1 MMHSLLFIHVMLY
14 YYFKPYSFLLC
25 LHILHKCV
33 ITYVYVTIP
42 VGDGISI
49 PCSYTSHVV
58 PISAPKLH
66 ADLAST
72 DAKLKVCMY
81 IS

>member
-1 MMHSLLFIHVMLY
+1 MLATVIY
-14 YYFKPYSFLLC
+14 RVLAK
-25 LHILHKCV
+25 ILRLTPMV
-33 ITYVYVTIP
+33 ITVYNFT

-66 ADLAST
+66 ADLSNT
-72 DAKLKVCMY
+72 DAKLKVC
-81 IS
+81 IHS

>member
-1 MMHSLLFIHVMLY
+1 MICVAHMVCYLLYLSSIHSNIHDVRC
-14 YYFKPYSFLLC
+14 LC
-25 LHILHKCV
+25 IN
-33 ITYVYVTIP
+33 IP

-66 ADLAST
+66 ADLSNT
-72 DAKLKVCMY
+72 DAKLKVFML
-81 IS
+81 

>member
-1 MMHSLLFIHVMLY
+1 MLHTWRIIYFILAA
-14 YYFKPYSFLLC
+14 FIP
-25 LHILHKCV
+25 
-33 ITYVYVTIP
+33 TYVHNMMCLCINIP

-66 ADLAST
+66 ADLSNT
-72 DAKLKVCMY
+72 DAKLKVFML
-81 IS
+81 

>member
-1 MMHSLLFIHVMLY
+1 MLATVMHGKY
-14 YYFKPYSFLLC
+14 N
-25 LHILHKCV
+25 
-33 ITYVYVTIP
+33 IT

-66 ADLAST
+66 ADLSNT
-72 DAKLKVCMY
+72 DAKLKVC
-81 IS
+81 IHFQL